1 MAEYEKK
8 LHAGDDFSKSI
19 RNVMDAQQ
27 NSFSKNFPKVKKLPG
42 IVRSFQEVPFK
53 MTLGNYDQCRLGA
66 EYFNKTENSFVCLD
80 SSGKFWADRQ
90 KKNEP
95 KKLNS
100 ALVIP
105 PIEKGQSPFPIFEQI
120 SQYNTTIDFLGFLQH
135 AWHNMGIAVNNQ
147 EVKYPT
153 VIISDISFA
162 NFHSA
167 LQFFNQLKI
176 KEYLKIAYKS
186 LINQTKLPVATI
198 LTICESH
205 LLPAM
210 LKTSRGALKD
220 KVIGDTFIAGLMVML
235 QAKDFHTAYDIWKNL
250 VKVHCSKSMDKEAQD
265 KVTTHSYKNAEQS
278 EHEENLADFENHS
291 EEPEEIVKY
300 GKREA
305 IRTNSPFFL
314 LFNKVIEKIENEEV
328 EIEDVS
334 NPFFCPQ
341 LIKLLCKQY
350 LSLFPL
356 ISASVLC
363 DGAGG
368 GLRNNAYVEL
378 YWQEQR
384 RIFSKIPKRLLWPP
398 MYLGTL
404 HEEMQRKAT
413 EIITRKF
420 IPNIRTGGKARNKA
434 ASFVDRMEDDDDLN
448 IFKPTPSK
456 KKKPNKKKNASAD
469 DLIMKTVKQNPAS
482 KPKNTESGRITKQT
496 KAPHMDSTKT
506 KPKDDLDHKV
516 FKPKPASKKTNLK
529 PKESFNESFET
540 WDSKK
545 PREIKKTNST
555 YIKDK
560 VIDYTKIQEA
570 NIIKP
575 MKRVVVSGPGTAA
588 GEYPQEIVISEER
601 LSTVLTKNVYI
612 DNEIVD
618 AALSLIDR
626 KLSEDCKYIEG
637 VHIYNNTALRLIMS
651 GAKGMVKDGS
661 FLAIL
666 PRKLN
671 ISEENAQIGFGTGE
685 KRARS
690 VLDIGHF
697 TLISNIHCGANEV
710 NVFETLPAYR
720 RRAYILTE
728 EQKKLLKT
736 LTKCENNNLKINCVN
751 VCPQTEAECGAI
763 SFGLGV
769 KLCFTAPEERSIFES
784 FVDAR
789 RDFVECLKLNDLVNF
804 ESRNVENRLDNSDVL
819 FSINI

>member
-8 LHAGDDFSKSI
+8 MHAGDDFSKSI

-42 IVRSFQEVPFK
+42 IVGSFQEVPFK

-120 SQYNTTIDFLGFLQH
+120 SQSNKTIDFLGFLQH

-162 NFHSA
+162 NFHST

-176 KEYLKIAYKS
+176 KDYLKIAYES
-186 LINQTKLPVATI
+186 LIHQTKLPVETI

-205 LLPAM
+205 LLPAI

-220 KVIGDTFIAGLMVML
+220 KVLGDTLVAGLMVML
-235 QAKDFHTAYDIWKNL
+235 QAQDFHTAYDIWKNL

-265 KVTTHSYKNAEQS
+265 KVTTHSYKTSEQS
-278 EHEENLADFENHS
+278 EHEENLAHFENHS

-300 GKREA
+300 GGREA
-305 IRTNSPFFL
+305 IRTNSPFFH
-314 LFNKVIEKIENEEV
+314 LFNKCIEKIENEEV
-328 EIEDVS
+328 DIEEVS
-334 NPFFCPQ
+334 NPFFCPE
-341 LIKLLCKQY
+341 LTKIICKQY

-356 ISASVLC
+356 ISASVL
-363 DGAGG
+363 GTSAGG

-378 YWQEQR
+378 YWQELR

-420 IPNIRTGGKARNKA
+420 IPNIRTGGKAGNKA
-434 ASFVDRMEDDDDLN
+434 PSFVDHIKEDDDLN

-456 KKKPNKKKNASAD
+456 KKKQNKKTDDD
-469 DLIMKTVKQNPAS
+469 DLTMGMVKPKPLS
-482 KPKNTESGRITKQT
+482 KPKTTISEDG
-496 KAPHMDSTKT
+496 A
-506 KPKDDLDHKV
+506 KDVLDNKV
-516 FKPKPASKKTNLK
+516 FKPKPVGRKSHVK

-545 PREIKKTNST
+545 PREVKKTNST
-555 YIKDK
+555 YIKGK
-560 VIDYTKIQEA
+560 VIDYNKIQEA
-570 NIIKP
+570 NILKPIKN
-575 MKRVVVSGPGTAA
+575 VVVSGPGTAA
-588 GEYPQEIVISEER
+588 GQYPQEIVISKER
-601 LSTVLTKNVYI
+601 LSEVLSKNVYI

-626 KLSEDCKYIEG
+626 KLSEDCKYVEG
-637 VHIYNNTALRLIMS
+637 VHIYNNTTLRLIMT
-651 GAKGMVKDGS
+651 GAQGMVKDGS

-666 PRKLN
+666 PRKFS
-671 ISEENAQIGFGTGE
+671 IPEEDEQIGFGRRE
-685 KRARS
+685 KRRRS

-697 TLISNIHCGANEV
+697 TLISNIHCGENEV

-720 RRAYILTE
+720 RHAYILTE

-736 LTKCENNNLKINCVN
+736 LTKCENSTLKINCVN

-769 KLCFTAPEERSIFES
+769 KLCFSAPEERSIFES

-789 RDFVECLKLNDLVNF
+789 RDFVECLKLNDLVDF
-804 ESRNVENRLDNSDVL
+804 QSRKVENRLDNTDVL

>member
-27 NSFSKNFPKVKKLPG
+27 HSFSRNFPKVKKLPG

-66 EYFNKTENSFVCLD
+66 EYFNKTENSVVSLD

-120 SQYNTTIDFLGFLQH
+120 SSSNKTIDFLGFLQN
-135 AWHNMGIAVNNQ
+135 AWHNMSQAVHNQ

-153 VIISDISFA
+153 VLISDISFA

-186 LINQTKLPVATI
+186 LINQTKLPVSTI

-205 LLPAM
+205 LLPAI

-220 KVIGDTFIAGLMVML
+220 KVLGDTVVAGLMVML
-235 QAKDFHTAYDIWKNL
+235 QAEDFHTAYDIWKNL
-250 VKVHCSKSMDKEAQD
+250 VKIHCSKVMDKEAQD
-265 KVTTHSYKNAEQS
+265 KVKSHSYKNSEQS
-278 EHEENLADFENHS
+278 ADEENHADFENHT

-300 GKREA
+300 GKRET
-305 IRTNSPFFL
+305 IRENSPFFH
-314 LFNKVIEKIENEEV
+314 LFNKVIEKTENAEVVIE
-328 EIEDVS
+328 EIS

-341 LIKLLCKQY
+341 LVKTLCKQY

-356 ISASVLC
+356 LSASVL
-363 DGAGG
+363 GTGHGG

-378 YWQEQR
+378 YWQELR
-384 RIFSKIPKRLLWPP
+384 RVFSRIPKRLLWPP
-398 MYLGTL
+398 VYLGTL

-434 ASFVDRMEDDDDLN
+434 ASFIDQMEDDDDLN
-448 IFKPTPSK
+448 LFKPTPAK
-456 KKKPNKKKNASAD
+456 KKKHNKKNASAD
-469 DLIMKTVKQNPAS
+469 GLTG
-482 KPKNTESGRITKQT
+482 KPKPGSKTKNTQSGSIKDPT
-496 KAPHMDSTKT
+496 KA
-506 KPKDDLDHKV
+506 KDDLDKNL
-516 FKPKPASKKTNLK
+516 FKPKPATKKTNIK

-545 PREIKKTNST
+545 PRDVKKTNST

-560 VIDYTKIQEA
+560 VIDYNKIQEA
-570 NIIKP
+570 NLIKP
-575 MKRVVVSGPGTAA
+575 RKKVVVTGPGTAA
-588 GEYPQEIVISEER
+588 GVHPQEIVISEER

-626 KLSEDCKYIEG
+626 KLSEDCKYTEG
-637 VHIYNNTALRLIMS
+637 VHIYNNTTLRLIMT
-651 GAKGMVKDGS
+651 GAQGLLKDGS

-666 PRKLN
+666 PRKFS
-671 ISEENAQIGFGTGE
+671 ISEEDEEIGFGRGE
-685 KRARS
+685 KRGRAD
-690 VLDIGHF
+690 LDIGHF
-697 TLISNIHCGANEV
+697 TLISNIHCGVNEV

-720 RRAYILTE
+720 RKAYILTE
-728 EQKKLLKT
+728 EQKKLMKI
-736 LTKCENNNLKINCVN
+736 LTKCENDSLKINCVN

-769 KLCFTAPEERSIFES
+769 KLCFSAPEERSIFES
-784 FVDAR
+784 FVDPR

-804 ESRNVENRLDNSDVL
+804 ESRKVGNRLDNSDIL